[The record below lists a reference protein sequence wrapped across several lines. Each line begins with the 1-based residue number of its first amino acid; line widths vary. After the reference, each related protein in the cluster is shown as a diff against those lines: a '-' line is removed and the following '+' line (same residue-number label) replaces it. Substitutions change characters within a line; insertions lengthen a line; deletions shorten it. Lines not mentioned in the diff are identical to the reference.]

1 MKPSIHVPVLAQ
13 EIIEWLTPKSER
25 GNQSDDPIILVDGTL
40 GGGGHTRLLAAL
52 VGERGRVLAVD
63 RDPEAVARAE
73 ITLQGL
79 PVLVAQSSYTDIPE
93 LLQDSGIGKVDGMLV
108 DLGLSSDQLED
119 DQRGFSFNMD
129 GPLDLRFDP
138 TEGKSA
144 AQLIKRISP
153 EHLADIIYQYGEE
166 RYSRR
171 IARAIC
177 ERQRTKPI
185 TLASDLA
192 DIVRRSVPAAARHQ
206 KIDAATRT
214 FQALRIAVNEELQQ
228 LELALRRLP
237 DCLRVG
243 GRFAAMS
250 FHSLEDRLVKNA
262 FRDDD
267 RLEALTR
274 KPVIAGESE
283 IATNPRSRSAK
294 LRIAERI

>member
-1 MKPSIHVPVLAQ
+1 MKPSIHVPVLAT
-13 EIIEWLTPKSER
+13 EIIEWLTPKTLR
-25 GNQSDDPIILVDGTL
+25 ADDSADPVILVDGTL

-52 VGERGRVLAVD
+52 VGEHGRVLAVD

-73 ITLQGL
+73 VTLQGL
-79 PVLVAQSSYTDIPE
+79 PVLIAQSSYTDVPE
-93 LLQDSGIGKVDGMLV
+93 LLQETGIEQVDGILV

-166 RYSRR
+166 RFSRR

-185 TLASDLA
+185 ESASDLA
-192 DIVRRSVPAAARHQ
+192 DIVRRSVPPAARHQ

-214 FQALRIAVNEELQQ
+214 FQALRIAVNEELKQ
-228 LELALRRLP
+228 LDLALRRLP

-262 FRDDD
+262 FRDDK
-267 RLEALTR
+267 RLESLTR
-274 KPVIAGESE
+274 KPVVASESE
-283 IATNPRSRSAK
+283 IAANPRSRSAK
-294 LRIAERI
+294 LRIAERV

>member
-1 MKPSIHVPVLAQ
+1 MKPSIHIPVLAN
-13 EIIEWLTPKSER
+13 EIIEWLTPPRSRDEAD
-25 GNQSDDPIILVDGTL
+25 SPIILVDGTL

-52 VGERGRVLAVD
+52 VGDRGRVLAVD

-73 ITLQGL
+73 VTLQGM
-79 PVLVAQSSYTDIPE
+79 PVLVAESSYTDIPE
-93 LLQDSGIGKVDGMLV
+93 LLQDSGIDKVDGILV

-119 DQRGFSFNMD
+119 DQRGFSFKMD
-129 GPLDLRFDP
+129 GPLDLRFNP

-166 RYSRR
+166 RFSRR

-185 TLASDLA
+185 VIASDLA

-228 LELALRRLP
+228 LELALKRLP

-262 FRDDD
+262 FRDDP
-267 RLEALTR
+267 RMEQLTR
-274 KPVIAGESE
+274 KPVVASE
-283 IATNPRSRSAK
+283 AEVAANPRSRSAK
-294 LRIAERI
+294 LRIAERV